1 MLTPRKAPKR
11 RPQAKPPRKKKANDA
26 KEVKRPLGRRAAST
40 ARPGPDDLARIALDL
55 FAERHFASVTI
66 KDIGRAAQVNSAM
79 IYYYYQDKA
88 DLFRAAIESAI
99 DEAFDLFAEHC
110 NNEKHENPAEAI
122 SAWFDVHVTLYKR
135 LRNVIKISL
144 DCKGIVGNVPE
155 ANEPIKRF
163 YRHEREILQD
173 LIREGIEIGIFK
185 EVDPGTVAT
194 MISTM
199 LDGVL
204 ARSIFLKD
212 FEMVKT
218 VEAFK
223 QTIMLYL
230 GYTRHKSRKLAA
242 AASSI

>member
-1 MLTPRKAPKR
+1 MLTARKAPKR
-11 RPQAKPPRKKKANDA
+11 RSPAIAPRKKKAKEE
-26 KEVKRPLGRRAAST
+26 KEVKRPLGRRAASS
-40 ARPGPDDLARIALDL
+40 ARLGPDDLARIALDL

-79 IYYYYQDKA
+79 IYYYYEDKA

-99 DEAFDLFAEHC
+99 DEAFNLFAEHC
-110 NNEKHENPAEAI
+110 NKEKHENEAAAI
-122 SAWFDVHVTLYKR
+122 SAWFDVHVKLYKR

-163 YRHEREILQD
+163 YRHEREILQG
-173 LIREGIEIGIFK
+173 LIQSGIEAGIFR
-185 EVDPGTVAT
+185 EVDPVPVAT

-230 GYTRHKSRKLAA
+230 GYTGRKSRKLAA
-242 AASSI
+242 VADSM